1 MNLATLKAAAE
12 HELLLNKQ
20 ASGDGLLNK
29 LSCLGA
35 ALGVTE
41 FTTAIAMILVT
52 LCCDA

>member
-1 MNLATLKAAAE
+1 MNLDTLKATAE

-20 ASGDGLLNK
+20 ASEAGLLNK
-29 LSCLGA
+29 RSCLGA
-35 ALGVTE
+35 AFGVTE